1 MRRHL
6 LVTNDFPPKVGGI
19 QSYLW
24 ELWRRLPSED
34 VHVYTT
40 PYENSSAFDAA
51 EAYKI
56 KRSIEPVLLPHP
68 FLPSRIKKLSQN
80 FEAEMVIW
88 DPALPVG
95 LSAIRTGIPYGVI
108 LHGAEVTIPGR
119 LPLTRS
125 LLSRVLRGAAVVIC
139 AGSYPAA
146 EAERAARQTLP
157 TLIIPPGVDIDRFKP
172 LTQNEKDEVRRKLD
186 IPTGVPLVVSVSRL
200 VPRKGMDTLIRA
212 AVKLRETIPNVVVA
226 IAGTGRDAKRLENLI
241 ETTGAPVRLLGRVND
256 DLLPGLYG
264 AGDVF
269 AMLCRSRLG
278 GLEQEGFGIVFLEA
292 AAAGVPQVAG
302 NSGGAA
308 DAVEDGET
316 GVIVDPPN
324 DPDAVAFALEKLLM
338 NEELRREMSMNS
350 RKRAEQ
356 LFSYDYLAKKL
367 EDGISSA
374 KINQS

>member
-80 FEAEMVIW
+80 LEAEMVIW

-95 LSAIRTGIPYGVI
+95 LSAISTGIPYGVI

>member
-40 PYENSSAFDAA
+40 PYENSSEFDAA

-88 DPALPVG
+88 DPALPIG
-95 LSAIRTGIPYGVI
+95 LSAISTGIPYGVI

>member
-34 VHVYTT
+34 AYVYTT
-40 PYENSSAFDAA
+40 PYEKSSMFDAA
-51 EAYKI
+51 EAYRI

-68 FLPSRIKKLSQN
+68 FLPKRIKKLSQN

-157 TLIIPPGVDIDRFKP
+157 TLIIPPGVDVNRFKP
-172 LTQNEKDEVRRKLD
+172 LTQNEKNEVRKKLD
-186 IPTGVPLVVSVSRL
+186 LPIEAPLVVSVSRL

-212 AVKLRETIPNVVVA
+212 AVKLKETIPNVVVA
-226 IAGTGRDAKRLENLI
+226 IAGTGRDANRLENLI

-308 DAVEDGET
+308 DAVEDSET

-324 DPDAVAFALEKLLM
+324 DPEAVALALEKLLT

-367 EDGISSA
+367 EDGISSVEI
-374 KINQS
+374 K

>member
-1 MRRHL
+1 MR
-6 LVTNDFPPKVGGI
+6 
-19 QSYLW
+19 
-24 ELWRRLPSED
+24 
-34 VHVYTT
+34 
-40 PYENSSAFDAA
+40 
-51 EAYKI
+51 
-56 KRSIEPVLLPHP
+56 
-68 FLPSRIKKLSQN
+68 KKLDLPI
-80 FEAEMVIW
+80 EA
-88 DPALPVG
+88 
-95 LSAIRTGIPYGVI
+95 
-108 LHGAEVTIPGR
+108 
-119 LPLTRS
+119 
-125 LLSRVLRGAAVVIC
+125 
-139 AGSYPAA
+139 
-146 EAERAARQTLP
+146 
-157 TLIIPPGVDIDRFKP
+157 
-172 LTQNEKDEVRRKLD
+172 
-186 IPTGVPLVVSVSRL
+186 PLVVSVSRL

-212 AVKLRETIPNVVVA
+212 AVKLKETVPNVVVA

-264 AGDVF
+264 TGDVF

-308 DAVEDGET
+308 DAVEDSET

-324 DPDAVAFALEKLLM
+324 DPEAVALALEKLLT

-367 EDGISSA
+367 EDGISSVEI
-374 KINQS
+374 K

>member
-24 ELWRRLPSED
+24 ELWRRLPSKD
-34 VHVYTT
+34 VYVYTT
-40 PYENSSAFDAA
+40 PYENSSTFDAA
-51 EAYKI
+51 EPYKI

-68 FLPSRIKKLSQN
+68 FLPNRIKKLSEN
-80 FEAEMVIW
+80 FDAEMVIW

-119 LPLTRS
+119 LPLTRF
-125 LLSRVLRGAAVVIC
+125 LLSKVLRGAAVVIC
-139 AGSYPAA
+139 AGNYPAA
-146 EAERAARQTLP
+146 EAERAARQILP

-172 LTQNEKDEVRRKLD
+172 LTQNEKNEVRKKLD
-186 IPTGVPLVVSVSRL
+186 LPIEAPLVVSVSRL

-212 AVKLRETIPNVVVA
+212 AVKLREAIPNVVVA

-302 NSGGAA
+302 NSGGAG

-316 GVIVDPPN
+316 GMIVDPPD
-324 DPDAVAFALEKLLM
+324 DPDAVALALKKLLM
-338 NEELRREMSMNS
+338 NEELRREMSVNS
-350 RKRAEQ
+350 RKRAEEF
-356 LFSYDYLAKKL
+356 FSYDYLAKKL

-374 KINQS
+374 KIK

>member
-68 FLPSRIKKLSQN
+68 FLPRRIKKLSQN
-80 FEAEMVIW
+80 LEAEMVIW

-95 LSAIRTGIPYGVI
+95 LSAISTGIPYGVI

-338 NEELRREMSMNS
+338 NEELRREMSTNS

>member
-95 LSAIRTGIPYGVI
+95 LSAISTGIPYGVI

-226 IAGTGRDAKRLENLI
+226 IAGTGRDTKRLENLI

-338 NEELRREMSMNS
+338 NEELRREMSTNS

-374 KINQS
+374 KLNKP

>member
-34 VHVYTT
+34 VYVYTT
-40 PYENSSAFDAA
+40 PYEGSSMFDAA
-51 EAYKI
+51 EPYKI

-68 FLPSRIKKLSQN
+68 FLPNRIKKLSEN
-80 FEAEMVIW
+80 FDAEMVIW

-119 LPLTRS
+119 LPLTRF
-125 LLSRVLRGAAVVIC
+125 LLSKVLRGAAVVIC
-139 AGSYPAA
+139 AGNYPAA

-172 LTQNEKDEVRRKLD
+172 LTQNEKNEVRKKLD
-186 IPTGVPLVVSVSRL
+186 LPIEAPLVVSVSRL

-212 AVKLRETIPNVVVA
+212 AAKLREAIPNVVVA

-278 GLEQEGFGIVFLEA
+278 GLEQ
-292 AAAGVPQVAG
+292 
-302 NSGGAA
+302 
-308 DAVEDGET
+308 
-316 GVIVDPPN
+316 
-324 DPDAVAFALEKLLM
+324 
-338 NEELRREMSMNS
+338 
-350 RKRAEQ
+350 
-356 LFSYDYLAKKL
+356 
-367 EDGISSA
+367 
-374 KINQS
+374 

>member
-40 PYENSSAFDAA
+40 PYESSSMFDAV
-51 EAYKI
+51 EPYKI

-68 FLPSRIKKLSQN
+68 FLPNRIKKLSEN
-80 FEAEMVIW
+80 FDAEMVIW

-95 LSAIRTGIPYGVI
+95 LSAIRTGTPYGVI

-119 LPLTRS
+119 FPLTRF
-125 LLSRVLRGAAVVIC
+125 LLSKVLRGAAVVIC
-139 AGSYPAA
+139 AGNYPAA
-146 EAERAARQTLP
+146 EAERAARQILP

-172 LTQNEKDEVRRKLD
+172 LTQNEKNEVRKKLD
-186 IPTGVPLVVSVSRL
+186 LPIETPLVVSVSRL

-212 AVKLRETIPNVVVA
+212 AAKLREAIPNVVVA

-302 NSGGAA
+302 NSGGAG

-316 GVIVDPPN
+316 GMIVDPPD
-324 DPDAVAFALEKLLM
+324 DPDAVALALKKLLT
-338 NEELRREMSMNS
+338 NEELRREMSVNS
-350 RKRAEQ
+350 RKRAEKF
-356 LFSYDYLAKKL
+356 FSYDYLAKKL

-374 KINQS
+374 KIK

>member
-95 LSAIRTGIPYGVI
+95 LSAISTGIPYGVI

-324 DPDAVAFALEKLLM
+324 DPNAVAFALEKLLM

>member
-40 PYENSSAFDAA
+40 PYENSSAFDDA
-51 EAYKI
+51 EAYRI

-95 LSAIRTGIPYGVI
+95 LSAISTGIPYGVI

-338 NEELRREMSMNS
+338 NEELRREMSTNS

-374 KINQS
+374 KLNKP

>member
-40 PYENSSAFDAA
+40 PYENSSTFDAT
-51 EAYKI
+51 EPYKI

-68 FLPSRIKKLSQN
+68 FLPNRIKKLSEN
-80 FEAEMVIW
+80 FDAEMVIW

-119 LPLTRS
+119 LPLTRF
-125 LLSRVLRGAAVVIC
+125 LLSKVLRGAAVVIC
-139 AGSYPAA
+139 AGNYPAA

-172 LTQNEKDEVRRKLD
+172 LTQNEKNEVRKKLD
-186 IPTGVPLVVSVSRL
+186 LPIEAPLVVSVSRL

-212 AVKLRETIPNVVVA
+212 AAKLREAIPNVVVA
-226 IAGTGRDAKRLENLI
+226 IAGTGRDAKRLENLV

-302 NSGGAA
+302 NSGGAG

-316 GVIVDPPN
+316 GMIVDPPD
-324 DPDAVAFALEKLLM
+324 DPDAVALALKKLLT
-338 NEELRREMSMNS
+338 NEELRREMSVNS
-350 RKRAEQ
+350 RKRAEKF
-356 LFSYDYLAKKL
+356 FSYDYLAKKL
-367 EDGISSA
+367 KDGISSA
-374 KINQS
+374 KIK

>member
-51 EAYKI
+51 EAYRI

-88 DPALPVG
+88 DPALPIG
-95 LSAIRTGIPYGVI
+95 LSAISTGIPYGVI

-241 ETTGAPVRLLGRVND
+241 ETTGAPVRLLGRVDD

>member
-24 ELWRRLPSED
+24 ELWRRLPAED
-34 VHVYTT
+34 AYVYTT
-40 PYENSSAFDAA
+40 PYENSSMFDAA
-51 EAYKI
+51 EPYGI

-68 FLPSRIKKLSQN
+68 FLSRRIRKLSEN

-125 LLSRVLRGAAVVIC
+125 LLSRVLRGAALVIC
-139 AGSYPAA
+139 AGNYPAA

-172 LTQNEKDEVRRKLD
+172 LTQNEKDEVRRKLN

-212 AVKLRETIPNVVVA
+212 ALKLRETIPDVVVA

-324 DPDAVAFALEKLLM
+324 DPDAVALAIEELLM
-338 NEELRREMSMNS
+338 NEELRHEMSMNS
-350 RKRAEQ
+350 RMRAEQ

-367 EDGISSA
+367 EDGISSV
-374 KINQS
+374 KINNP